1 MKNQIVILILLF
13 PNLLFSQQNSD
24 NISDTITI
32 IESEINMEKGIDLL
46 LQKSFLL
53 NKKKGGIEGFSIKI
67 YTGESRDMARKTKYG
82 FMRKF
87 PEIISVSYERVS
99 PNWVVKVGKFRT
111 KLEAQKLQSIIR
123 SEYPNTFIISTKI
136 RVGQFD

>member
-1 MKNQIVILILLF
+1 
-13 PNLLFSQQNSD
+13 
-24 NISDTITI
+24 
-32 IESEINMEKGIDLL
+32 MEKGIDLL

-53 NKKKGGIEGFSIKI
+53 NKEKGGIEGFSIKI
-67 YTGESRDMARKTKYG
+67 YTGESRDMARKTKYS